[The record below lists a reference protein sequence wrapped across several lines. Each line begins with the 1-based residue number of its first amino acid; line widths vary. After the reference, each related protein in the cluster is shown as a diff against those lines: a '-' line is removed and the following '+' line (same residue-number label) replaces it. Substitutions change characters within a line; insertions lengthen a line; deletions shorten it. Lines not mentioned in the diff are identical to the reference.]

1 MDAQG
6 CGGAI
11 GRVLAPE
18 LIDQPV
24 GGNDLVGMEKEGSQ
38 QRSRLAATER
48 YLTASVPN
56 LERPEDPKLHPLP
69 PGADANTLLR
79 V

>member
-11 GRVLAPE
+11 GGVLAPE
-18 LIDQPV
+18 LVDQPV
-24 GGNDLVGMEKEGSQ
+24 GGNDLVGMEEEGGQ
-38 QRSRLAATER
+38 QRSRLAATEGH
-48 YLTASVPN
+48 LTASVPD
-56 LERPEDPKLHPLP
+56 LERPQDPKLHPLP
-69 PGADANTLLR
+69 PGADANSLLR